1 MRVSREQAAKNRE
14 HVVDTAAR
22 LFRERGYDGIGVAD
36 LMKEAGLTHGGFYGN
51 FASKEQLMAEA
62 CARAFDSAAERWTRL
77 AARDGARAMA
87 GIADSYLS
95 RAHLEHPGA
104 GCAVAAL
111 GADASRLAPPVR
123 AAMTAGIN
131 KQIEVLASL
140 QPGAPQDARADAI
153 ADYAAMIGA
162 LVLAR
167 ATDDAGLS
175 EEILQTVRARLK
187 AA

>member
-1 MRVSREQAAKNRE
+1 
-14 HVVDTAAR
+14 
-22 LFRERGYDGIGVAD
+22 
-36 LMKEAGLTHGGFYGN
+36 
-51 FASKEQLMAEA
+51 
-62 CARAFDSAAERWTRL
+62 
-77 AARDGARAMA
+77 
-87 GIADSYLS
+87 
-95 RAHLEHPGA
+95 
-104 GCAVAAL
+104 
-111 GADASRLAPPVR
+111 
-123 AAMTAGIN
+123 MTAGIN

-187 AA
+187 VA